1 MAPVSAPRGG
11 RNGRP
16 PTPTPLRLLQGNPG
30 KRRIPPEAPPKAGP
44 TGPPPGLSPPAAEVW
59 LRLAPELVAKKLLA
73 PRYVDSFAV
82 LCESVVAWQRA
93 AALVAAAGPVIQR
106 DGVVVSNPASREF
119 ARYAYLVRAGA
130 VEFGLT
136 PASLT
141 AMARANEAPE
151 APGGPARLLG

>member
-1 MAPVSAPRGG
+1 MSAPRGG

-16 PTPTPLRLLQGNPG
+16 PKPTPLRLLHGNPG
-30 KRRIPPEAPPKAGP
+30 KRAIPPETPPSPGP
-44 TGPPPGLSPPAAEVW
+44 TRPPPGLSPPAAAVW
-59 LRLAPELVAKKLLA
+59 ERLAPELVAKKLLA

-82 LCESVVAWQRA
+82 LCESVIAWQRA
-93 AALVAAAGPVIQR
+93 AALLAAAGPVVQR
-106 DGVVVSNPASREF
+106 DGMLVSNPASREF
-119 ARYAYLVRAGA
+119 ARFAYLVRAGA

-141 AMARANEAPE
+141 AMSRANETPE